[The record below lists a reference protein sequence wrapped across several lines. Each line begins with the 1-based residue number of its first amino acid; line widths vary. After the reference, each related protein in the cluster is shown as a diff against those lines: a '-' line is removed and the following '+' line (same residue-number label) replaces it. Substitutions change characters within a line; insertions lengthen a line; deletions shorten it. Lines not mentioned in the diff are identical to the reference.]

1 MLIRSYVKLNQFPV
15 SRCVFVL
22 EEVQARAVTREV
34 PTIAELAGRGAVH
47 AQQTMHF
54 DTSLQAARGTR
65 FPPAAKELNHL
76 VDHGVNGIN
85 SYCNTQIH
93 LFRGKERGA
102 AAERVKPVLLPKGV
116 AFITA
121 QPYADQH
128 EQVNRLLERAAAPAL
143 QGDMAILVELPVLL
157 ERLRVVNDEY
167 GAALF
172 PTASAITRQELRN
185 ERARCQEF
193 LAEVVALI
201 FGHFALQPPE
211 RQADRDYLLEPIL
224 RQDEAIRARRRR
236 RRRDGQDTDPVTDP
250 LLPAPGDLGPAPS
263 NDQEEPGESAA

>member
-1 MLIRSYVKLNQFPV
+1 MLIRSYVKLNKFPV

-22 EEVQARAVTREV
+22 EEVQARAMARAV
-34 PTIAELAGRGAVH
+34 PMIAELAGRGAAH

-54 DTSLQAARGTR
+54 DTSLQAARSTQ
-65 FPPAAKELNHL
+65 FPPEAKELNHL
-76 VDHGVNGIN
+76 VAHGVNGLN

-93 LFRGKERGA
+93 LFRGEARGA
-102 AAERVKPVLLPKGV
+102 AAEHVKPVLLPKGV
-116 AFITA
+116 AFITT

-172 PTASAITRQELRN
+172 PTTSAITRQEMRSQ
-185 ERARCQEF
+185 RARCQEF

-211 RQADRDYLLEPIL
+211 RQADRDYLLEPIV

-236 RRRDGQDTDPVTDP
+236 RRRDGQGSDPVADP
-250 LLPAPGDLGPAPS
+250 LLPGPGDLGPAPS